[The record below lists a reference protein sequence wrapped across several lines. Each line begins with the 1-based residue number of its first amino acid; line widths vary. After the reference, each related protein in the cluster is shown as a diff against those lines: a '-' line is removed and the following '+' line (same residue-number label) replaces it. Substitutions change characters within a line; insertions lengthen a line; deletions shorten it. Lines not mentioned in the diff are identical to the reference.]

1 MERMRALAGHYF
13 RSRRQSQYAKA
24 LKDLFANLFNWHL
37 LSTCNLANSELISGI
52 SRMWKTNSRYPQ
64 GFHSQLGKINAKWH

>member
-1 MERMRALAGHYF
+1 MSLGATESDRVLLSSHLIIKHLIGTHLLGKFCGKNEKALAGHYF

-37 LSTCNLANSELISGI
+37 
-52 SRMWKTNSRYPQ
+52 
-64 GFHSQLGKINAKWH
+64 